1 MQILLEADYITTNLS
16 NLVTQTASSD
26 SNGSDAS
33 GNAVGGEYTVD
44 SKWPTNITT
53 DLTKIGKATAKA
65 ANDAEKDTPEEGS
78 DETSTEKP
86 ASTSDNKPKEFS
98 AEEFNRRIEENE
110 KADPAARR
118 KRVDII
124 DEFWTEYFSTF
135 ADEATTNKLRNFKHL
150 HEDILKYGFNVM
162 SNPFLAFVQQEYVQ
176 NNLIDLGLLN
186 NYTYKVISQ
195 AAKNKVIPYGVLMK
209 TSDYNIIYCRDLYT
223 KDDDILKYL
232 KAQGK
237 TLPANATMYSTEMQ
251 KRNKYVMIEGEGNIS
266 TLTPSAKLRE
276 LDDIQ
281 AILGVDVTSSEKD
294 KNEKSKNDGSESSK
308 KADSSGN
315 TANEN
320 DIDNFIIENDLDS
333 DSTKRDAVLLYLYNT
348 FGGEEIDGNTF
359 SDTSIQD
366 AFIALKS
373 LRGALK
379 GLKLNTKTAK
389 YFIQELKDYI

>member
-135 ADEATTNKLRNFKHL
+135 ADEATTNKLRNF
-150 HEDILKYGFNVM
+150 
-162 SNPFLAFVQQEYVQ
+162 
-176 NNLIDLGLLN
+176 
-186 NYTYKVISQ
+186 
-195 AAKNKVIPYGVLMK
+195 
-209 TSDYNIIYCRDLYT
+209 
-223 KDDDILKYL
+223 
-232 KAQGK
+232 
-237 TLPANATMYSTEMQ
+237 
-251 KRNKYVMIEGEGNIS
+251 
-266 TLTPSAKLRE
+266 
-276 LDDIQ
+276 
-281 AILGVDVTSSEKD
+281 
-294 KNEKSKNDGSESSK
+294 
-308 KADSSGN
+308 
-315 TANEN
+315 
-320 DIDNFIIENDLDS
+320 
-333 DSTKRDAVLLYLYNT
+333 
-348 FGGEEIDGNTF
+348 
-359 SDTSIQD
+359 
-366 AFIALKS
+366 
-373 LRGALK
+373 
-379 GLKLNTKTAK
+379 
-389 YFIQELKDYI
+389 

>member
-16 NLVTQTASSD
+16 SLAAQATSTNPTSSD
-26 SNGSDAS
+26 PTEST
-33 GNAVGGEYTVD
+33 GGEYTID
-44 SKWPTNITT
+44 SKWPTDATV
-53 DLTKIGKATAKA
+53 DLTKVGKAAPSVEATSDKKSPEDDSKEAKA
-65 ANDAEKDTPEEGS
+65 EDQTETTDT
-78 DETSTEKP
+78 
-86 ASTSDNKPKEFS
+86 KPKEFS
-98 AEEFNRRIEENE
+98 AEEFNRRIAENE

-186 NYTYKVISQ
+186 NYTYKIISQ

-209 TSDYNIIYCRDLYT
+209 TSDYNIIYCQDLYT

-232 KAQGK
+232 KAQSK
-237 TLPANATMYSTEMQ
+237 TLPANATTYSTAMQ

-281 AILGVDVTSSEKD
+281 AILGVDVTSSEKS
-294 KNEKSKNDGSESSK
+294 KNEKNKNDNSESSEK
-308 KADSSGN
+308 TDSSGS
-315 TANEN
+315 TVAEN
-320 DIDNFIIENDLDS
+320 DIDTFIIENDLDS
-333 DSTKRDAVLLYLYNT
+333 NSTKRDAVLLYLYNT
-348 FGGEEIDGNTF
+348 FGGEEIDANAFG
-359 SDTSIQD
+359 DTSIQD
-366 AFIALKS
+366 AFEALKS

-379 GLKLNTKTAK
+379 RFKLNAKTAK